1 MKESHRPFLDLVL
14 QSTDKY
20 SERQVKSFLEGDKQD
35 EKLSKAF
42 ELWSYGN
49 NGGAQDLL
57 IGTLTLE
64 QCADKNKAQ
73 LQGIRG
79 KESQEEIQ
87 ATPA

>member
-20 SERQVKSFLEGDKQD
+20 SERQVKSFLEGDNKN
-35 EKLSKAF
+35 ETLARAF

-57 IGTLTLE
+57 VGNLTLKD
-64 QCADKNKAQ
+64 CDGKTKAQ

-79 KESQEEIQ
+79 KETPEEIK